1 MIVVYADVATN
12 HEDTNNTYTNTT
24 AGPLKITD
32 FCPGVEYLLH
42 QNNTNTTFLQVN
54 VSDCENNA
62 LAPTAQRGVVYGK
75 HVDCNL
81 KVQCEGGRDETEHC
95 AFSSPHCQG
104 LVASRNKCF
113 QLSYVARGLHIKHS
127 QYECQGINGRLAS
140 IQTRKE
146 QADLL
151 HLFENY
157 FEFLIVIGSVSG
169 WHSVPFLYSMFRK
182 WTDNTLIYNVGHF
195 IVEEQYIPSR
205 EVHSMVA
212 RSMVFER
219 ESFTYETIMCEVKLQ
234 TERGY
239 SSHTSLGH
247 FRSSK
252 SILTATQQ
260 SLFLRQGRNVTH
272 QFLSC
277 DSPCIKATHLKHC
290 AVMNV
295 SSAQLSDMS
304 VSERRLQCSDTL
316 FGCGDDTTKVHHTLL
331 CDFRQDCPDGTDES
345 CEHPSCSGFLCS
357 NGQCV
362 LSSQRC
368 NQYSDCLDDSDEIE
382 CPDDSS
388 YLVWFK
394 DDDKKLW
401 VYVSLDGTG
410 YFTRH
415 VMSADQL
422 CPDSH
427 YPCQTESL
435 YCLPVYTRCNGF
447 ADCVHGEDE
456 QDCETVTCPGFY
468 RCRSSTV
475 CVHGHHLCDGWGQCP
490 QRDDELM
497 CDFTCPESCLC
508 QGHAFLCNKPFP
520 SDRYSQLR
528 YLDATGSNMSLA
540 DFDRNAYLVHL
551 KLSQCFI
558 SNVSHTNYVL
568 HGKYLQC
575 EKAWTDSAPCRL
587 AGFLSFLASE
597 VSVLMICFITLHHTV
612 IFCFPAQSWRFSG
625 THFTSAACVVA
636 WVVGFLLAAVPFLP
650 GLSHWGLHGQSG
662 LCRLALFDGHHS
674 GRRFRWFTVTVV
686 VNSIFSLVTVAAQA
700 VTYRRTPQYRTA
712 LSATQRSVFSS
723 VHAMR
728 RLAVTNAVCW
738 IAFLLATIVRTYDV
752 EVFSRIHDTMV
763 VFVLPFNSAIN
774 PLLYLWTAKTQWQR
788 QQQEEK
794 LIQVLKFR
802 LAQSGKCYK

>member
-113 QLSYVARGLHIKHS
+113 QLSYVAIGLHIKHS

-182 WTDNTLIYNVGHF
+182 WTDNTLIYN
-195 IVEEQYIPSR
+195 
-205 EVHSMVA
+205 
-212 RSMVFER
+212 
-219 ESFTYETIMCEVKLQ
+219 
-234 TERGY
+234 
-239 SSHTSLGH
+239 
-247 FRSSK
+247 
-252 SILTATQQ
+252 
-260 SLFLRQGRNVTH
+260 
-272 QFLSC
+272 
-277 DSPCIKATHLKHC
+277 
-290 AVMNV
+290 
-295 SSAQLSDMS
+295 
-304 VSERRLQCSDTL
+304 
-316 FGCGDDTTKVHHTLL
+316 
-331 CDFRQDCPDGTDES
+331 
-345 CEHPSCSGFLCS
+345 
-357 NGQCV
+357 
-362 LSSQRC
+362 RC

-394 DDDKKLW
+394 DDDRKLW

-625 THFTSAACVVA
+625 THFTSAACVVT

-712 LSATQRSVFSS
+712 LSATQKSVFSS

-788 QQQEEK
+788 QQQEET